1 MLVNQIKENPNLD
14 NESVESI
21 ELALNSTNHVLEL
34 STRIQSKLDV
44 MNLKESAFWLSE
56 CIETTLDNLQ
66 PYLGTKISINKFYEV
81 DVKVYADPIH
91 LQEVFINII
100 KNAIEAMNKNG
111 EIQIKIYKT
120 YRKVYIDFAD
130 TGKGI
135 EKINYRLF

>member
-66 PYLGTKISINKFYEV
+66 PYLGTKFLSISF
-81 DVKVYADPIH
+81 
-91 LQEVFINII
+91 
-100 KNAIEAMNKNG
+100 M
-111 EIQIKIYKT
+111 
-120 YRKVYIDFAD
+120 R
-130 TGKGI
+130 
-135 EKINYRLF
+135 